1 MVILTHVV
9 AYGRGSSDRRHSSCH
24 NAGSKHTVIQTI
36 TQVSVQKKSTIFR
49 FSFLWK
55 YVTVILHVFNAPWGN
70 KSFED
75 ISN

>member
-1 MVILTHVV
+1 MWLLMDVAPPTDVILRVTTQ
-9 AYGRGSSDRRHSSCH
+9 AP
-24 NAGSKHTVIQTI
+24 NTVIQTI